1 MNITVRW
8 ESALPVQQ
16 ALMRQGG
23 IAADESKTLAN
34 LSQKDYVITV
44 LGFRMPAQGRNRY
57 GASDDQTTADDD
69 RGRNSQSNDSQS
81 NDRLRSQL
89 LDAAQLIPKNN
100 HSIYAEDV
108 QFEGPNGSGA
118 IRFLFPR
125 SNVISAGDK
134 EVDFLLEVRGTKVEH
149 KFRLTDMQYQGQLA
163 L

>member
-23 IAADESKTLAN
+23 IAADESKTLAS
-34 LSQKDYVITV
+34 LSQKDYVITM

-57 GASDDQTTADDD
+57 GSSDDQTTADND
-69 RGRNSQSNDSQS
+69 RDRNSQS
-81 NDRLRSQL
+81 NDRLRSQF

-108 QFEGPNGSGA
+108 QFEGPNGSGG

-125 SNVISAGDK
+125 TNAISAGDK
-134 EVDFLLEVRGTKVEH
+134 EVDFILDVRGVKVEH
-149 KFRLTDMQYQGQLA
+149 KFRLADMQYQGQLA